1 MKRFVSVIVSIVL
14 VMSLVACGGSTDRPM
29 GWYEYGGA
37 GGIEA
42 ASITVTCDTWG
53 DRALPELPIIDGSS
67 STVVMHAAIRAFLT
81 DEHIVKNHSQ
91 TYAALE
97 RLIPGNDN
105 PADMLLAV
113 SYHEETLQDAT
124 ERGADL
130 IITPIAREGFI
141 FILHN
146 SNPIDSLTVEQIRDI
161 YTGRITNWNQVGGNN
176 EDIVPFVRNW
186 DSGSQT
192 AMEDFM
198 AQEPFSGIGDLTMLT
213 SMGAMLY
220 GVQEVGSAGIG
231 YNIFSWSGL
240 QDLDQMGLKTLAING
255 VKPSN
260 DALSDGSYPLMVYT
274 FSFYNR
280 GNEKAEILTQWLLSQ
295 QGQQVLAS
303 AGYVGVNGQLPPDIV
318 PDFDRDEFF
327 SSRAVIE
334 YYHTLPDSRI
344 VRTNYRQGNRRIVE
358 THIHFEDGIE
368 RTFIGSY
375 YRIDDVNII
384 NTLANGKSKDVT
396 VLRLAEFIPSGSY
409 YRYVILTRAAGE
421 VEFQVISEGLAT
433 NDMLSLVFP
442 DS

>member
-1 MKRFVSVIVSIVL
+1 
-14 VMSLVACGGSTDRPM
+14 
-29 GWYEYGGA
+29 
-37 GGIEA
+37 
-42 ASITVTCDTWG
+42 
-53 DRALPELPIIDGSS
+53 
-67 STVVMHAAIRAFLT
+67 MHSAIRAFLT

-161 YTGRITNWNQVGGNN
+161 YTGRITNWNQVGGKDEN
-176 EDIVPFVRNW
+176 IVPFVRNW

-198 AQEPFSGIGDLTMLT
+198 AQEPFSGTDDITMMT

-220 GVQEVGSAGIG
+220 GVQEAGSAGIG
-231 YNIFSWSGL
+231 YNIFSWSRL
-240 QDLDQMGLKTLAING
+240 QDMEQMGLKTLAINS

-274 FSFYNR
+274 FSFYNQ

-303 AGYVGVNGQLPPDIV
+303 AGYVGVNGQLPPDLV

-334 YYHTLPDSRI
+334 YYHNLPDSRV
-344 VRTNYRQGNRRIVE
+344 VRSDYWQRNWRITEAHVL
-358 THIHFEDGIE
+358 FEDGIE

-375 YRIDDVNII
+375 HRIDDVNMI
-384 NTLANGKSKDVT
+384 NTLTNGKSKDVT

-421 VEFQVISEGLAT
+421 V
-433 NDMLSLVFP
+433 
-442 DS
+442 